1 MSNLVSI
8 MFNSTNK
15 GHTVVYSAYSKPHRT
30 GSAKTSANKATVT
43 STADAGWTY
52 SSGVTWVSSKII

>member
-1 MSNLVSI
+1 MMSNLVSI

-43 STADAGWTY
+43 STADAG
-52 SSGVTWVSSKII
+52 